1 MIPNQQV
8 CSSRAPETRV
18 LPSSDAQTSTT
29 RRRVVQAALGLITGA
44 PALIRAQ
51 PKQIRLIV
59 PLPAG
64 GAADVAARLAMESW
78 TQVTGTPVIVE
89 NKPGASYVIGMQ
101 AIQMAP
107 TDGSVMMHVNS
118 GMIPPQLT
126 FGKYDMLKQ
135 LTMVGKFGAT
145 PAAIFVKADSP
156 IKTPPELIAHLKAR
170 AGKANFG
177 CILGGAEHITTVQLL
192 RSNNCSA
199 EAVGFKGGPDSV
211 TALAQGELDFCVTA
225 LPLSVPFKGKIQ
237 PIAVMTDKRFSLAP
251 DLPSF
256 RETLGRAGSALEY
269 YGGFA
274 LPSGTPTSIAENYY
288 NTLSEAARNPNLIN
302 RLAGQMTTADVA
314 PGAELQRLV
323 STDLQQWAPIASE
336 LNLKAN

>member
-1 MIPNQQV
+1 M
-8 CSSRAPETRV
+8 
-18 LPSSDAQTSTT
+18 
-29 RRRVVQAALGLITGA
+29 
-44 PALIRAQ
+44 
-51 PKQIRLIV
+51 
-59 PLPAG
+59 
-64 GAADVAARLAMESW
+64 AARLAMESW
-78 TQVTGTPVIVE
+78 TQLTGTPVIVE
-89 NKPGASYVIGMQ
+89 NRPGASYVIGMQ

-107 TDGSVMMHVNS
+107 TDGSVMVHVNS
-118 GMIPPQLT
+118 GMIPPRLT

-145 PAAIFVKADSP
+145 PAAIVLKADSP
-156 IKTPPELIAHLKAR
+156 IKTPTELIAHLKAR

-177 CILGGAEHITTVQLL
+177 CILGGAEHITTVQVL

-199 EAVGFKGGPDSV
+199 EAVGFKGGPDAV

-225 LPLSVPFKGKIQ
+225 LPLSVPFKGRIQ

-256 RETLGRAGSALEY
+256 RDTLGRAGSVLEY

-274 LPSGTPTSIAENYY
+274 LPSGTPASVAENYY
-288 NTLSEAARNPNLIN
+288 KTLAEVARNPNLIN
-302 RLAGQMTTADVA
+302 KLAVQMTAADVA

-323 STDLQQWAPIASE
+323 STDLAQWAPIASE